1 MVLEEWNLGDG
12 QLVVP
17 KLSTR
22 MGVSLGE
29 FRLALKLL
37 LECAAVWVEGFQAR
51 GSRHI
56 AFEVVVGVAQKN
68 VPSFQLFLQR

>member
-1 MVLEEWNLGDG
+1 MVLEEWNPGDG

-22 MGVSLGE
+22 MGVGLGE

-37 LECAAVWVEGFQAR
+37 LERAAVWVEGF
-51 GSRHI
+51 G
-56 AFEVVVGVAQKN
+56 FEVEGCAVGCRV
-68 VPSFQLFLQR
+68 